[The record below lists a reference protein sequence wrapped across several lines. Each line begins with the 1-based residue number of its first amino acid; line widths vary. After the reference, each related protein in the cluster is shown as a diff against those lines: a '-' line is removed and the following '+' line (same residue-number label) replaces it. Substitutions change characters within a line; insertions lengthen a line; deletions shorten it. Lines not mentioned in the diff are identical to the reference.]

1 MREICFGELS
11 TARQPLET
19 RSRGRAFGVDSLPL
33 VSKLEQL
40 LDSHMDLSL
49 SDYVFAR
56 MS

>member
-1 MREICFGELS
+1 MNEICFGELS
-11 TARQPLET
+11 TARQPFET

-33 VSKLEQL
+33 VFKLEQL
-40 LDSHMDLSL
+40 LASRIDL

>member
-1 MREICFGELS
+1 MTEICFGELS

-19 RSRGRAFGVDSLPL
+19 RSRGRAFGVDNLPL
-33 VSKLEQL
+33 VFELEQL
-40 LDSHMDLSL
+40 LDGHIDL

>member
-1 MREICFGELS
+1 MSEICFGELS

-19 RSRGRAFGVDSLPL
+19 RSRGELLAWITCRLFFDV
-33 VSKLEQL
+33 EQL
-40 LDSHMDLSL
+40 LDGHIDL